1 MMKKWLKTAGCLI
14 LAVHMLT
21 TSALGASILQM
32 SRLPLADSLELNEY
46 FLINEGSQK
55 EHILTYAPGGDVM
68 PMVVYGDTL
77 YGRSTMDYM
86 REYMKEK
93 GYTVVGAV
101 NAAFFDLKNG
111 LPLGMVVTDG
121 ILRASGSGVTL
132 GVEDDGGILLGD
144 VTLEVRG
151 AWKDEDI
158 LLHYNQLLTDG
169 NGMVLYSG
177 DYDTKI
183 KGGTEGYHVLLKA
196 EGEASLTLGGEVE
209 CEVVKI
215 AEKTTTCS
223 IPKGCFVLS
232 LAEAF
237 AYEPYQNAIRKLSV
251 GDTVTLS
258 AKIDKAWEDVQYAVG
273 AGDLLVSDGEVC
285 TSFSFAGAGQKAART
300 AVGVKAN
307 GEVVCYTMDE
317 DNSDPSKGITLSALA
332 ERMAELGC
340 VDAVNLDGGGSTC
353 LGVTRPGET
362 VFTTANT
369 PSDGQQRGCANFLFF
384 VRKTKAAQA
393 ATQIFVYPYNS
404 AALPG
409 GKLTMTAKAADSNY
423 MAAGMPGEVIWSAF
437 GGTFSGDVFTAGDVG
452 VAEITAASGALNGS
466 AVVQVVETPT
476 DMTILREQ
484 WEKPVEEI
492 LMETGTQIDLT
503 ATAEYR
509 GLSLAATD
517 RSFRW
522 ELPAELGTTSADGVL
537 TAAEQEGSGS
547 LIVSCGDMSVEIPV
561 ELRTNPMTDLE
572 DHWAR
577 EFISQLYFEDVLKGS
592 ENAEGKLVYRPDA
605 SMTRQEFV
613 VALMRWLGVDVE
625 QYASKQS
632 PFADS
637 TGIASWASNAMKAAY
652 ELEYFTGS
660 QDNGKLYAQ
669 PDATITREAAMTILA
684 RTQKA
689 LSDSDALEEFEDA
702 DKVSEWAVEAL
713 TAMVEQGVINGISGK
728 LQPQGS
734 VTRSQ
739 VAKMLFMMN

>member
-1 MMKKWLKTAGCLI
+1 MKRWLKRAGCLI
-14 LAVHMLT
+14 LAVHMLST
-21 TSALGASILQM
+21 TALGANVLQM
-32 SRLPLADSLELNEY
+32 SRLPLADSLALHEY
-46 FLINEGSQK
+46 FLVNEGTQK
-55 EHILTYAPGGDVM
+55 EHILTYKPGGDVT

-111 LPLGMVVTDG
+111 LPMGMVVTDG
-121 ILRASGSGVTL
+121 VLRASGSGVTL
-132 GVEDDGGILLGD
+132 GVEKDGSVLIGD

-196 EGEASLTLGGEVE
+196 EEKASLTLGGEVR

-258 AKIDKAWEDVQYAVG
+258 AEIDGGWEDVQYAVG
-273 AGDLLVSDGEVC
+273 AGDVLVSDGAAC
-285 TSFSFAGAGQKAART
+285 TSFAFAGAGQKAART

-317 DNSDPSKGITLSALA
+317 DNADPSKGITLAALA
-332 ERMAELGC
+332 ERMVELGC
-340 VDAVNLDGGGSTC
+340 VEAVNLDGGGSTC

-362 VFTTANT
+362 GFTTANT
-369 PSDGQQRGCANFLFF
+369 PSDGQQRGCANYLFF
-384 VRKTKAAQA
+384 VRKTKPAQA
-393 ATQIFVYPYNS
+393 ATQLFVYPYNS

-409 GKLTMTAKAADSNY
+409 GKLTMTAKAADGDY
-423 MAAGMPGEVIWSAF
+423 MAAALPGEVSWSAS
-437 GGTFSGDVFTAGDVG
+437 GGTVSGDVFTAGGVG
-452 VAEITAASGALNGS
+452 VAEVTASSGGIS
-466 AVVQVVETPT
+466 GRAVVQIVETPT
-476 DMTILREQ
+476 DMTILRQQ
-484 WEKPVEEI
+484 WDKQVDEI
-492 LMETGTQIDLT
+492 RMETGTKIDLT

-522 ELPAELGTTSADGVL
+522 ELPEELGTASEDGVL

-547 LIVSCGDMSVEIPV
+547 LVVSCGQMSVEIPV

-577 EFISQLYFEDVLKGS
+577 EFISQLYFDDVLKGS
-592 ENAEGKLVYRPDA
+592 ENTEGKLVYRPDA

-625 QYASKQS
+625 RYAAEQS
-632 PFADS
+632 PFVDS
-637 TGIASWASNAMKAAY
+637 ANIASWAANAMKAAY

-660 QDNGKLYAQ
+660 KENGKLYAQ
-669 PDATITREAAMTILA
+669 PGATITREAAMTILA

-689 LSDSDALEEFEDA
+689 LSDSDALEEFDDA
-702 DKVSEWAVEAL
+702 KDVSEWALEAL
-713 TAMVEQGVINGISGK
+713 TAMVEQGVINGINGK
-728 LQPQGS
+728 LQPQGN

-739 VAKMLFMMN
+739 VAKMLFMMQ